1 MQYKELIKNI
11 KILLAD
17 DDEDYLLMTDSFL
30 KQIGYNVECASD
42 GKEAVCKLKS
52 GDYQI
57 ALLDYF
63 MPGLNG
69 EEVIEEIRRDNKE
82 LIIILQTGF
91 SGQKPPIETMQR
103 LNIQNYFDK
112 TEGIDR
118 LNLELTSAV
127 KIFNQQNEIEL
138 TKYRANTIGQLISN
152 IAEEIK
158 SDLLSIGAGIEVTN
172 MMITNESSLENKE
185 DAKKLKDF
193 YEKNKKSLEKIDKIL
208 DALVAETKGV
218 EKVFYFEDI
227 TYLISLI
234 IKNEAKK
241 NEVNFVTQTA
251 IKSSKYITGDINNAI
266 FIACEL
272 LKKIISISDKTD
284 MLEFIF
290 TEDDKNWILN
300 INSSKILNL
309 KEKDVFLLKRII
321 GTINNLSLEMS
332 SDKININILKDSLN
346 K

>member
-11 KILLAD
+11 KVLLAD

-52 GDYQI
+52 GNYQI

-69 EEVIEEIRRDNKE
+69 EEVIEEIRKDNKE

-91 SGQKPPIETMQR
+91 SGQKPPIETMQK

-118 LNLELTSAV
+118 LNLELISAV

-138 TKYRANTIGQLISN
+138 AKYRTNTIGQLISN

-158 SDLLSIGAGIEVTN
+158 TDLLSIGAGIEVTN
-172 MMITNESSLENKE
+172 MMISNESSFENKE
-185 DAKKLKDF
+185 DAKKLKEF
-193 YEKNKKSLEKIDKIL
+193 YEKNKNSLEKIDKIL
-208 DALVAETKGV
+208 DALVAEIKGT
-218 EKVFYFEDI
+218 EKVFYCEDI

-251 IKSSKYITGDINNAI
+251 IKSSKYITGNVNDAI
-266 FIACEL
+266 FIVCEL
-272 LKKIISISDKTD
+272 LKKIINISTLSDKIE
-284 MLEFIF
+284 LIF
-290 TEDDKNWILN
+290 TEDEDNWILN
-300 INSSKILNL
+300 ITSSKIPEL
-309 KEKDVFLLKRII
+309 KDKDIFLLKRII
-321 GTINNLSLEMS
+321 STVNDLSLEIYN
-332 SDKININILKDSLN
+332 DKININILK

>member
-17 DDEDYLLMTDSFL
+17 DDEDYLLMTESFL
-30 KQIGYNVECASD
+30 RQIGYNVDCVSD
-42 GKEAVCKLKS
+42 GKQAVEKLSS

-69 EEVIEEIRRDNKE
+69 EQVIQEIRKENKE
-82 LIIILQTGF
+82 IIIILQTGF
-91 SGQKPPIETMQR
+91 SGQKPPIETMQK

-118 LNLELTSAV
+118 LNLELISAV

-138 TKYRANTIGQLISN
+138 TKYKTNTIGGLINN

-158 SDLLSIGAGIEVTN
+158 SDLLSISAGIEVTN
-172 MMITNESSLENKE
+172 MMISNEADFKNTEDLE
-185 DAKKLKDF
+185 KLKEY
-193 YEKNKKSLEKIDKIL
+193 YEKNKNSLEKIDKIL
-208 DALVAETKGV
+208 DALVAENKGID
-218 EKVFYFEDI
+218 KVFSSEDI
-227 TYLISLI
+227 TELITLI

-241 NEVNFVTQTA
+241 KGVSFKTNIA
-251 IKSSKYITGDINNAI
+251 IKSSKYITGNINQAI
-266 FIACEL
+266 FISCEL
-272 LKKIISISDKTD
+272 LKKVINASSDIRD
-284 MLEFIF
+284 LELTL
-290 TEDDKNWILN
+290 TEDESNWILS
-300 INSSKILNL
+300 IATADVMKLNN
-309 KEKDVFLLKRII
+309 KDIFFIKRVVS
-321 GTINNLSLEMS
+321 TIDDITIEF
-332 SDKININILKDSLN
+332 SDKKIDIYVIK

>member
-52 GDYQI
+52 GNYQI

-69 EEVIEEIRRDNKE
+69 EEVIEEIRKDNKE

-91 SGQKPPIETMQR
+91 SGQKPPIETMQK

-118 LNLELTSAV
+118 LNLELISAV

-138 TKYRANTIGQLISN
+138 AKYRTNTIGQLISN

-158 SDLLSIGAGIEVTN
+158 TDLLSIGAGIEVTN
-172 MMITNESSLENKE
+172 MMISNESNFENKE
-185 DAKKLKDF
+185 DAKKLKEF
-193 YEKNKKSLEKIDKIL
+193 YEKNKNSLEKIDKIL
-208 DALVAETKGV
+208 DALVAEIKGT
-218 EKVFYFEDI
+218 EKIFYCEDI
-227 TYLISLI
+227 TFLISLI

-241 NEVNFVTQTA
+241 NEVDFVTQTA
-251 IKSSKYITGDINNAI
+251 IKSSKYITGNVNDAI
-266 FIACEL
+266 FIVCEL
-272 LKKIISISDKTD
+272 LKKIINISTLSDKIE
-284 MLEFIF
+284 LIF
-290 TEDDKNWILN
+290 TEDEDNWILN
-300 INSSKILNL
+300 ITSSKIPDL
-309 KEKDVFLLKRII
+309 KDKDIFLLKRVIS
-321 GTINNLSLEMS
+321 TVNDLSLEIYN
-332 SDKININILKDSLN
+332 DKININILK

>member
-42 GKEAVCKLKS
+42 GKEAICKLKS
-52 GDYQI
+52 GNYQI

-69 EEVIEEIRRDNKE
+69 EEVIEEIRKDNKE

-91 SGQKPPIETMQR
+91 SGQKPPIETMQK

-118 LNLELTSAV
+118 LNLELISAV

-138 TKYRANTIGQLISN
+138 AKYRTNTIGQLISN

-158 SDLLSIGAGIEVTN
+158 TDLLSIGAGIEVTN
-172 MMITNESSLENKE
+172 MMISNESNFENKE
-185 DAKKLKDF
+185 DAKKIKDF
-193 YEKNKKSLEKIDKIL
+193 YEKNKDSLEKIDKIL
-208 DALVAETKGV
+208 DALVAEIKGT
-218 EKVFYFEDI
+218 EKILYCEDI

-241 NEVNFVTQTA
+241 NEVGFVTQTA
-251 IKSSKYITGDINNAI
+251 IKSSKYVTGNVNDAI

-272 LKKIISISDKTD
+272 LKKIINISTLSDNIE
-284 MLEFIF
+284 LIF
-290 TEDDKNWILN
+290 TEDEDNWILN
-300 INSSKILNL
+300 ITSSKISEL
-309 KEKDVFLLKRII
+309 KDKDIFLLKRII
-321 GTINNLSLEMS
+321 STVNDLSLEIYN
-332 SDKININILKDSLN
+332 DKININILK

>member
-52 GDYQI
+52 GNYQI

-69 EEVIEEIRRDNKE
+69 EEVIEEIRKDNKE

-91 SGQKPPIETMQR
+91 SGQKPPIETMQK

-118 LNLELTSAV
+118 LNLELISAV

-138 TKYRANTIGQLISN
+138 AKYRTNTIGQLISN

-158 SDLLSIGAGIEVTN
+158 TDLLSIGAGIEVTN
-172 MMITNESSLENKE
+172 MMISNESSFENKE
-185 DAKKLKDF
+185 DAKKLKEF
-193 YEKNKKSLEKIDKIL
+193 YEKNKNSLEKIDKIL
-208 DALVAETKGV
+208 DALVAEIKGT
-218 EKVFYFEDI
+218 EKIFYCEDI

-251 IKSSKYITGDINNAI
+251 IKSSKYITGNVNDAI
-266 FIACEL
+266 FIVCEL
-272 LKKIISISDKTD
+272 LKKIINISTLSDNIE
-284 MLEFIF
+284 LIF
-290 TEDDKNWILN
+290 TEDEENWILN
-300 INSSKILNL
+300 IISSKIPEL
-309 KEKDVFLLKRII
+309 KDKDVFLLKRII
-321 GTINNLSLEMS
+321 STVNDLSLEIYN
-332 SDKININILKDSLN
+332 DKININILK

>member
-52 GDYQI
+52 GNYQI

-69 EEVIEEIRRDNKE
+69 EEVIEEIRKDNKE

-91 SGQKPPIETMQR
+91 SGQKPPIETMQK

-118 LNLELTSAV
+118 LNLELISAV

-138 TKYRANTIGQLISN
+138 AKYRTNTIGQLISN

-158 SDLLSIGAGIEVTN
+158 TDLLSIGAGIEVTN
-172 MMITNESSLENKE
+172 MMISNESSFENKE
-185 DAKKLKDF
+185 DAKKLKEF
-193 YEKNKKSLEKIDKIL
+193 YEKNKNSLEKIDKIL
-208 DALVAETKGV
+208 DALVAEIKGT
-218 EKVFYFEDI
+218 EKIFYCEDI

-241 NEVNFVTQTA
+241 NEVGLVTQTA
-251 IKSSKYITGDINNAI
+251 IKSSKYVTGNVNDAI

-272 LKKIISISDKTD
+272 LKKIINISTLSDNIE
-284 MLEFIF
+284 LIF
-290 TEDDKNWILN
+290 TEDEDNWILN
-300 INSSKILNL
+300 ITSSKIPEL
-309 KEKDVFLLKRII
+309 KDKDIFLLKRII
-321 GTINNLSLEMS
+321 STVNDLSLEIYN
-332 SDKININILKDSLN
+332 DKININILK

>member
-11 KILLAD
+11 KVLLAD

-52 GDYQI
+52 GNYQI

-69 EEVIEEIRRDNKE
+69 EEVIKEIRKDNKE

-91 SGQKPPIETMQR
+91 SGQKPPIETMQK

-118 LNLELTSAV
+118 LNLELISAV

-138 TKYRANTIGQLISN
+138 AKYRTNTIGQLISN

-158 SDLLSIGAGIEVTN
+158 TDLLSIGAGIEVTN
-172 MMITNESSLENKE
+172 MMISNESSFENKE
-185 DAKKLKDF
+185 DAKKLKEF
-193 YEKNKKSLEKIDKIL
+193 YEKNKNSLEKIDKIL
-208 DALVAETKGV
+208 DALVAEIKGT
-218 EKVFYFEDI
+218 EKIFYCEDI

-241 NEVNFVTQTA
+241 NEVDFVTQTA
-251 IKSSKYITGDINNAI
+251 IKSSKYITGNVNDAI
-266 FIACEL
+266 FIVCEL
-272 LKKIISISDKTD
+272 LKKIINISTLSDKIE
-284 MLEFIF
+284 LIF
-290 TEDDKNWILN
+290 TEDEDNWILN
-300 INSSKILNL
+300 ITSSKISEL
-309 KEKDVFLLKRII
+309 KDKDIFLLKRII
-321 GTINNLSLEMS
+321 SAVNDLSLEVYK
-332 SDKININILKDSLN
+332 DKININILK

>member
-17 DDEDYLLMTDSFL
+17 DDEDYLLMTESFL
-30 KQIGYNVECASD
+30 KQIGYNVKCVSN
-42 GKEAVCKLKS
+42 GKEAVEKLRT

-69 EEVIEEIRRDNKE
+69 EEVIEEIRKDNKE

-91 SGQKPPIETMQR
+91 SGQKPPIETMQK

-118 LNLELTSAV
+118 LNLELISAV

-138 TKYRANTIGQLISN
+138 TKYKTNTIGELINN

-172 MMITNESSLENKE
+172 MMISGEDGLKNKE
-185 DAKKLKDF
+185 DLEKLKEY
-193 YEKNKKSLEKIDKIL
+193 YENNKRSLEKIDKIL
-208 DALVAETKGV
+208 DSLVAENKGV
-218 EKVFYFEDI
+218 HKVFSPDDI
-227 TYLISLI
+227 TDIINII

-241 NEVNFVTQTA
+241 KSILFKTNIA
-251 IKSSKYITGDINNAI
+251 IKSSKYITGNINQAI
-266 FIACEL
+266 FITCEL
-272 LKKIISISDKTD
+272 LKKVIKTATD
-284 MLEFIF
+284 LKELEFTL
-290 TEDDKNWILN
+290 TEDENNWIINISAMDNLVLN
-300 INSSKILNL
+300 T
-309 KEKDVFLLKRII
+309 KDVFFLKRVVS
-321 GTINNLSLEMS
+321 TIE
-332 SDKININILKDSLN
+332 DINIEFLN
-346 K
+346 NKIDIYVTKK